1 MKPRLTTGTKLLY
14 GSGEFFNGTTT
25 AIILFFYLKFLTD
38 IVLIPP
44 FWAGIC
50 IIAGQFWDAVNDP
63 LIGSIS
69 DRTKSRFGRRRIY
82 FLLFTLPASVSFF
95 LMWITVGVDALWAKI
110 VYYAAIYVVFKTVA
124 SLLNVPYQAMGPELA
139 SDYNERT
146 SLITYRM
153 AFSLFGAIVAG
164 VVPNIIIGIYARS
177 NTPNRGHLWIG
188 GICGVIY
195 LGVWLSIFL
204 FIREPE
210 DERGSS
216 LSVPFFKGVATVL
229 KNKSYRIV
237 LGMYLFSFMTM
248 DMLTAGTKY
257 YVDDFFRN
265 TNLMSVMLG
274 TMLTCGMLSLPVY
287 RIMIRKTDRRTAYMI
302 GTLVWMG
309 VHLLLLA
316 FPRDGFPPLLIGAMV
331 FVGFG
336 VGSAFM
342 IPWSA
347 LPEVVD
353 LEQAVLHTKQE
364 GVYSGLMTFL
374 RKVTTSFS
382 VFIIAILLDLTGY
395 IPPTGGVAAEQP
407 IGVLWVIRLFM
418 TGIPAFFLLLAFLVG
433 RQYPL
438 TKQFYAL
445 LRRFLHP
452 TEEDESLSAR
462 EKVELKSGLE
472 EAYGQ
477 VPDDV
482 L

>member
-1 MKPRLTTGTKLLY
+1 MKTRLTTGTKLLY

-69 DRTKSRFGRRRIY
+69 DRTRSRFGRRRIY

-95 LMWITVGVDALWAKI
+95 LMWITVGVDVLWAKV
-110 VYYAAIYVVFKTVA
+110 VYYAAIFVVFKTVA
-124 SLLNVPYQAMGPELA
+124 SLLNVPYQALGPELA
-139 SDYNERT
+139 SDYDERT
-146 SLITYRM
+146 SLITFRM

-164 VVPNIIIGIYARS
+164 VVPNIIVGMYAQS
-177 NTPNRGHLWIG
+177 TTPNRGHLWIS

-195 LGVWLSIFL
+195 LGVWLVIFL
-204 FIREPE
+204 KIKEPE
-210 DERGSS
+210 GETASTP
-216 LSVPFFKGVATVL
+216 SVPFFKGVATVL
-229 KNKSYRIV
+229 KNKSFRIV
-237 LGMYLFSFMTM
+237 LGMYLLSFLTM
-248 DMLTAGTKY
+248 DILTAGTKY

-265 TNLMSVMLG
+265 TGLMSVMLG
-274 TMLTCGMLSLPVY
+274 TMLTCGILSLPVY
-287 RIMIRKTDRRTAYMI
+287 RHLIAKYDRRKAYVI
-302 GTLVWMG
+302 GTIVWMG

-316 FPRDGFPPLLIGAMV
+316 FPRDGFPPLLIGSMV
-331 FVGFG
+331 LVGFG

-353 LEQAVLHTKQE
+353 LEQAVLGTKQE
-364 GVYSGLMTFL
+364 GVYSGVMTFL
-374 RKVTTSFS
+374 RKVTTSLS
-382 VFIIAILLDLTGY
+382 VFIIATLLDLTGY
-395 IPPTGGVAAEQP
+395 IPPTAGVTAEQP
-407 IGVLWVIRLFM
+407 TGVLWVIRLFM

-438 TKQFYAL
+438 TKQFYVL
-445 LRRFLHP
+445 LRRHLHP
-452 TEEDESLSAR
+452 TDEDEPLSAP
-462 EKVELKSGLE
+462 EKAELKSGLE
-472 EAYGQ
+472 LTYGN